1 MLNDITEAAI
11 NDDGGGAKNIDRKHV
26 ISLLGNIYIAL
37 EVLLKNLKVIV
48 KANVVLRGSVQVL
61 ARIVAGLL
69 LVRILYFL
77 WPLLMVVFWLGCYC
91 SHQAHSWCHWFR

>member
-1 MLNDITEAAI
+1 MLNDITEAAV
-11 NDDGGGAKNIDRKHV
+11 NDDGGAKNVDLNHV
-26 ISLLGNIYIAL
+26 ISLLGKIYIAL

-69 LVRILYFL
+69 LVHILYFL
-77 WPLLMVVFWLGCYC
+77 WPVLMVTFWLGCY
-91 SHQAHSWCHWFR
+91 HSC